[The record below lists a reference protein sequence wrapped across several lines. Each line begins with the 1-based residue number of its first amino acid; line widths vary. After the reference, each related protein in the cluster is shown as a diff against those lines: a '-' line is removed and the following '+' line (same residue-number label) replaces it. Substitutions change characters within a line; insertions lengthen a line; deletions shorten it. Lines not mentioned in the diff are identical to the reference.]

1 MFQNTFQG
9 HVSCYPHNT
18 AYRPI
23 APTISL
29 QNAWKY
35 ESLEALNLYLHIP
48 FGESHPR
55 ISESTDKELISKY
68 LETVDLQARQIR
80 HELSTAT
87 FGSLI
92 IGGGSPTCLS
102 IEHWKQV
109 FETLHGTLGVGPQRI
124 PISCQ
129 GSPATIDEAKL
140 VFLREQG
147 VDRLSLAVQ
156 SHETSESSRSGQPQD
171 STAVAKAIEL
181 IRQAEF
187 PTLNLRLIYGA
198 RQQCTESWLQM
209 VDLATHYRA
218 EEVSLDPLYLS
229 PPATPTAGNQGQQL
243 SGQLDW
249 DTQRLDAYRAARDYL
264 SASGYEQVS
273 FRKFQRSDA
282 KPECQSKFNDFN
294 GRSQGTIGL
303 GCVARSYTRDLHYSL
318 GLDCAVDNGQVVD
331 AVNAYV
337 NKTAEE
343 FRVVQHGHYLNL
355 EDQKRRFVI
364 AGLLRSEGADTL
376 DYEAR
381 FGSYVMQDLPQLLE
395 LVLNGYMHWDDTRLQ
410 LTHSGLELS
419 DAIGPWLYSDKV
431 NSLMETCECC

>member
-18 AYRPI
+18 AYRTI
-23 APTISL
+23 APTIPL

-35 ESLEALNLYLHIP
+35 ESVEALNLYLHIP
-48 FGESHPR
+48 FDESHPQS
-55 ISESTDKELISKY
+55 SESADKELISKY
-68 LETVDLQARQIR
+68 LETVDLQARQVR

-129 GSPATIDEAKL
+129 ASPATIDEAKL
-140 VFLREQG
+140 AFLRQQG
-147 VDRLSLAVQ
+147 VDRLSLAFQ
-156 SHETSESSRSGQPQD
+156 SHETSEPSQSEQPQD

-181 IRQAEF
+181 IRQAEI
-187 PTLNLRLIYGA
+187 PILDLRLIYGA
-198 RQQCTESWLQM
+198 RQQRTESWLQM

-218 EEVSLDPLYLS
+218 EEICLQPLCPSQPAALS
-229 PPATPTAGNQGQQL
+229 TGNQGQQL
-243 SGQLDW
+243 AGQLDW

-273 FRKFQRSDA
+273 FRKFQRSDS
-282 KPECQSKFNDFN
+282 KPECLPKFS
-294 GRSQGTIGL
+294 GRSQGTVGL

-318 GLDCAVDNGQVVD
+318 GLDGAVDNGQVDD
-331 AVNAYV
+331 AIHAYV

-364 AGLLRSEGADTL
+364 AGLLRSEGVDTL

-419 DAIGPWLYSDKV
+419 DAIGPWLYSAKV
-431 NSLMETCECC
+431 NSLMETSESC

>member
-9 HVSCYPHNT
+9 HACCYPHST
-18 AYRPI
+18 AYRAI
-23 APTISL
+23 APTIPL

-48 FGESHPR
+48 FDESHPQT
-55 ISESTDKELISKY
+55 SGLVDKELISKY

-80 HELSTAT
+80 RELSTAT
-87 FGSLI
+87 FGSLV
-92 IGGGSPTCLS
+92 IGGGSPTCLG
-102 IEHWKQV
+102 IDHWKQV
-109 FETLHGTLGVGPQRI
+109 FETIRGTLGVDPQRI

-129 GSPATIDEAKL
+129 ASPATIDEAKL
-140 VFLREQG
+140 AFFRQQG

-156 SHETSESSRSGQPQD
+156 SHETFEPSQSEQPQD
-171 STAVAKAIEL
+171 LTATVRAIEL
-181 IRQAEF
+181 IRQAEI
-187 PTLNLRLIYGA
+187 PILNLRLIYGA
-198 RQQCTESWLQM
+198 RQQRTESWLQM

-218 EEVSLDPLYLS
+218 EEISLHPLYLS
-229 PPATPTAGNQGQQL
+229 QPATLIAGNPNQQL
-243 SGQLDW
+243 PSQLDW

-264 SASGYEQVS
+264 SASGYDQAS
-273 FRKFQRSDA
+273 FRKFQRSDS
-282 KPECQSKFNDFN
+282 KSECQSKSNGLN

-318 GLDCAVDNGQVVD
+318 GLDCPVDNGKIAD
-331 AVNAYV
+331 AVNTYV

-364 AGLLRSEGADTL
+364 AGLLRSEGVDTL

-419 DAIGPWLYSDKV
+419 DAIGPWLYSAKV
-431 NSLMETCECC
+431 NSLMETCESC